1 MTVTALERRSP
12 SEGATSHG
20 RSSMKAIRVHTPGGP
35 EVLRIEEIPDRGPG
49 PGEALVRMEAVGVNF
64 IEVYQRVG
72 LYSLPLPFTPGGEG
86 AGTVA
91 AVGAGVTT
99 LSIGDRVASQELR
112 GSYAELALAAA
123 DRLIALPDAID
134 AHTGAAAMLQG
145 MTAHYL
151 ATSTYPL
158 GRGDWC
164 LVHAAAGGV
173 GLLLCQIAARRGAR
187 VIGTVSTAAKEALAR
202 EAGAH
207 EVIRY
212 TEQDFVAEV
221 RRLTGNRG
229 VQVVYDSV
237 GKTTFDGSLDSLAR
251 RGMLVLF
258 GQSSGPVPP
267 IDPQILNRKG
277 SLYLTRPSL
286 GAYVATREDLVA
298 RASDILEWIGN
309 GSLKVRIDRSYP
321 LDQAGEAHR
330 ALEAR
335 ATMGKVLLIP

>member
-1 MTVTALERRSP
+1 
-12 SEGATSHG
+12 
-20 RSSMKAIRVHTPGGP
+20 MKAIRVHTAGGP
-35 EVLRIEEIPDRGPG
+35 DALRIEDVADGAPG
-49 PGEALVRMEAVGVNF
+49 AGEALIRLAAAGVNF
-64 IEVYQRVG
+64 IEVYQRMG
-72 LYSLPLPFTPGGEG
+72 LYPLPTPFTPGGEG
-86 AGTVA
+86 AGTVV
-91 AVGAGVTT
+91 AVGDGVT
-99 LSIGDRVASQELR
+99 SVRVGDRVASHDLR
-112 GSYAELALAAA
+112 GSYAELAIAAA
-123 DRLIALPDAID
+123 DRLVNLPDAID
-134 AHTGAAAMLQG
+134 ARTGAAAMLQG

-187 VIGTVSTAAKEALAR
+187 VIGTVSTAEKEALAR

-221 RRLTGNRG
+221 RRVTGGRG

-258 GQSSGPVPP
+258 GQSSGPVAP
-267 IDPQILNRKG
+267 IDPQVLNRKG
-277 SLYLTRPSL
+277 SLFLTRPTL
-286 GAYVATREDLVA
+286 NAYVATRAELVE
-298 RASDILEWIGN
+298 RASDILGWIAD
-309 GSLKVRIDRSYP
+309 GSLTVRVDRSYP
-321 LDQAGEAHR
+321 LEGAAAAHR
-330 ALEAR
+330 ALESR

>member
-1 MTVTALERRSP
+1 
-12 SEGATSHG
+12 
-20 RSSMKAIRVHTPGGP
+20 MKAIRVHTPGGP
-35 EVLRIEEIPDRGPG
+35 EVLRIEEIPDAEPG
-49 PGEALVRMEAVGVNF
+49 PGEALVRVEAVGVNF
-64 IEVYQRVG
+64 IEVYQRMG
-72 LYSLPLPFTPGGEG
+72 LYPLPLPFTPGGEG
-86 AGTVA
+86 AGTVIA
-91 AVGAGVTT
+91 IGAGVTAVR
-99 LSIGDRVASQELR
+99 IGDRVASHELR
-112 GSYAELALAAA
+112 GSHAELALAAA
-123 DRLIALPDAID
+123 DRLITLPDAID

-158 GRGDWC
+158 DHGEWC

-207 EVIRY
+207 QVIRY

-221 RRLTGNRG
+221 RRLTGNHG
-229 VQVVYDSV
+229 VPVVYDSV

-286 GAYVATREDLVA
+286 GAYVATRDELVA
-298 RASDILEWIGN
+298 RASDILAWIGN
-309 GSLKVRIDRSYP
+309 GSLKVRIDRAYP
-321 LDQAGEAHR
+321 LGQAADAHR